1 MKVAMLDML
10 SPKSLRSL
18 LLMFSWS
25 PSSISGNRL
34 PGTSRG
40 CGRAPAPLSGAVVSL
55 GGLQEPQ
62 VSGVFPH
69 KIMVQGSSV

>member
-1 MKVAMLDML
+1 ML
-10 SPKSLRSL
+10 
-18 LLMFSWS
+18 FSWT

-34 PGTSRG
+34 PGMSHA
-40 CGRAPAPLSGAVVSL
+40 CGGAPAPLSGAVVSL

-69 KIMVQGSSV
+69 KIMVQGSCLRELVD